1 MSKVQQLNK
10 CKEIDTRQFADE
22 KFAHT
27 CPRCGFKFN
36 GKKNNVSLE
45 LEVDRPADDDEREK
59 GI

>member
-10 CKEIDTRQFADE
+10 CKEIDTRQFADD
-22 KFAHT
+22 KFQHT

-36 GKKNNVSLE
+36 GDKNVSVEVE
-45 LEVDRPADDDEREK
+45 LKRSADDDEREK